1 MRCDSLLINVKCTWI
16 EVDENWCVFR
26 LFGNV
31 CVGCYAVNCF
41 ASSKLGFVA
50 IIPLSCV
57 RSMVT
62 FIYSLKTYSYG
73 IEI

>member
-1 MRCDSLLINVKCTWI
+1 MCFFVDLGMCVLAARSLTVLRHRK
-16 EVDENWCVFR
+16 
-26 LFGNV
+26 
-31 CVGCYAVNCF
+31 
-41 ASSKLGFVA
+41 SGFVA

>member
-1 MRCDSLLINVKCTWI
+1 MRFDSLLINVKCTWI
-16 EVDENWCVFR
+16 EVDEIW
-26 LFGNV
+26 

>member
-1 MRCDSLLINVKCTWI
+1 MKFGVFF
-16 EVDENWCVFR
+16 VD
-26 LFGNV
+26 LGM

-62 FIYSLKTYSYG
+62 FIYSLKSYSYG

>member
-1 MRCDSLLINVKCTWI
+1 MLNVRGLKSMKFGVFFVDLGMCVLAARSLTVL
-16 EVDENWCVFR
+16 
-26 LFGNV
+26 L
-31 CVGCYAVNCF
+31 
-41 ASSKLGFVA
+41 SSKSGFVA